1 MSNTRLD
8 KLKELLENQPDDAF
22 MQYALGFEYESSGDF
37 GQALEWYEKIL
48 ESHKD
53 YLPVY
58 YQCGLLYA
66 QLGKFD
72 RAVELLKQ
80 GIALAKAQREDKT
93 LRELMAALEQVEDD
107 ME

>member
-8 KLKELLENQPDDAF
+8 KLRELLENQPDDSF
-22 MQYALGFEYESSGDF
+22 MQYAVGFEYESSGDF

-48 ESHKD
+48 AQHKE

-66 QLGKFD
+66 QLGRFEK
-72 RAVELLKQ
+72 AVALLRE
-80 GIALAKAQREDKT
+80 GIILAKAQGEDKMQ
-93 LRELMAALEQVEDD
+93 RELMAALEQVEDD